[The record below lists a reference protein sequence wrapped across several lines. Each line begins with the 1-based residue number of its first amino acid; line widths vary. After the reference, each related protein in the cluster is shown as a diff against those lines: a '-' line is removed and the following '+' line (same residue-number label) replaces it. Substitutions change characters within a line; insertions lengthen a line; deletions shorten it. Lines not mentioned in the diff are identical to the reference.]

1 VIGLVSI
8 VCSFLPLQTV
18 IDALLVTR
26 ILVQFIGQV
35 FAVML
40 LRKRAPQMP
49 RPYRIWLYPLPPL
62 IALAGWLFLFG
73 SADLTLKNYGAL
85 TLTLGVVF
93 FLAWSR
99 RTRQWP
105 FAVPERNESAGP
117 GITN

>member
-1 VIGLVSI
+1 LVSI

-35 FAVML
+35 FAVFL
-40 LRKRAPQMP
+40 LRRRAPEMP

-62 IALAGWLFLFG
+62 MALAGWLVLFC
-73 SADLTLKNYGAL
+73 SAALAFEKYAGLTLPLGLAL
-85 TLTLGVVF
+85 FAG
-93 FLAWSR
+93 WSL

-105 FAVPERNESAGP
+105 FAVPGGRESAAP
-117 GITN
+117 TITR